1 MKQNFT
7 KDFLELVNTAGT
19 FEEYSF
25 FENLKERIIIF
36 NQQVDDSL
44 VERVI
49 MQILKWNREDAG
61 KPQEERKEIEIL
73 INTPGGVVDIGLVL
87 CEVIK
92 KSETNVNGTVLG
104 MAASM
109 GSLLTMACKKRRA
122 YKFSNVL
129 IHDGSTM
136 LHGTSN
142 KVKDHFKF
150 QEKKDQQIK
159 GFILDNTKITSDK
172 YDEMIDREWWLTAED
187 ALEYGIIDEIIGE

>member
-1 MKQNFT
+1 MGKTMFGEEFT
-7 KDFLELVNTAGT
+7 LALDTAGS
-19 FEEYSF
+19 FEEFTF
-25 FENLKERIIIF
+25 FEYLKDRKIIF

-49 MQILKWNREDAG
+49 MQILKWNKEDEG
-61 KPQEERKEIEIL
+61 KSEDEIKDIEL
-73 INTPGGVVDIGLVL
+73 FINTPGGVVDIGLIL

-92 KSETNVNGTVLG
+92 KSKTPVNCTVLG

-109 GSLLTMACKKRRA
+109 GSLITMACKKRRA

-150 QEKKDQQIK
+150 QEKKDEQIK
-159 GFILDNTKITSDK
+159 TFILENTSITSDK
-172 YDEMIDREWWLTAED
+172 YDEMIDREWWLTAEN
-187 ALEYGIIDEIIGE
+187 ALQYGIIDEII

>member
-1 MKQNFT
+1 MGKTMFGEDFT
-7 KDFLELVNTAGT
+7 FAIDSAGS
-19 FEEYSF
+19 FEEFTF
-25 FENLKERIIIF
+25 FDSLRDRTIIF

-49 MQILKWNREDAG
+49 MQILKWNREDKG
-61 KPQEERKEIEIL
+61 KPQDERKEIELI

-92 KSETNVNGTVLG
+92 KSETNVNCTVLG

-109 GSLLTMACKKRRA
+109 GSLITMACKKRRA

-150 QEKKDQQIK
+150 QEKKDEQIK
-159 GFILDNTKITSDK
+159 TFILNTTKISSEK
-172 YDEMIDREWWLTAED
+172 YDVMMDREWWLTAED
-187 ALEYGIIDEIIGE
+187 ALEYGIIDEII